1 MYVLKKAPQAPAG
14 GEKFWGYFRGGGIE
28 GGNPDNMEADFR
40 RKKTTMGVMI
50 GGVIDRGRT
59 RVMLEAC
66 PKSDATL

>member
-1 MYVLKKAPQAPAG
+1 MRLKKRRRPPPEAKNFG
-14 GEKFWGYFRGGGIE
+14 GYFRGGGIE